1 MATGEISKMNFCKRL
16 GPISFILILAL
27 SVALSV
33 GCGRERKKSD
43 FELGQEFF
51 QASDYEK
58 AMVRLEKWVAKKDR
72 PNLIEA
78 YAMLA
83 VIYHDY
89 PNRTEQFRVTME
101 ELKRYGEQGM
111 AAVLK
116 LMENKT
122 VGDRL
127 QNTISDVLVHGG
139 SLSVGPLIKDL
150 KSANWRLKI
159 NARNTLIKIGEPAVD
174 ALVSTLETSDP
185 YTKSLAIEA
194 LGKIGGTKAINA
206 LSRSIS
212 DPSKLV
218 QVSAA
223 TALYSMGDKSHHK
236 LIVDALDNPDAH
248 VRVAA
253 AKAAAE
259 VLESPSEESLIKL
272 MNDPDANVRNYAAIA
287 LGKAK
292 SAQAVPALIKAMKSD
307 TDEIVKNSAK
317 SALEKIGQ
325 PAVDPLIEVLKT
337 AKDEGLIVRA
347 AQALG
352 NIGDRKAIEPLDSI
366 YKRETRPLVKNEVAK
381 ALNKIE

>member
-1 MATGEISKMNFCKRL
+1 MATGKMNKMNFYKRL
-16 GPISFILILAL
+16 GPVSFVLVIAL
-27 SVALSV
+27 SVVLSF
-33 GCGRERKKSD
+33 GCGRERKRSE
-43 FELGQEFF
+43 FELGKEFF

-58 AMVRLEKWVAKKDR
+58 AMVMLEKWVTKEDR

-83 VIYHDY
+83 IIYHDY
-89 PNRTEQFRVTME
+89 PNRSEQFQATME
-101 ELKRYGEQGM
+101 KLKGQGEQGM

-116 LMENKT
+116 IMENKT
-122 VGDRL
+122 LGDRL
-127 QNTISDVLVHGG
+127 QNTINDVLVKGG

-150 KSANWRLKI
+150 RGANWRLKV
-159 NARNTLIKIGEPAVD
+159 NACNTLIKIGEPAID
-174 ALVSTLETSDP
+174 ALIETLNVSDP

-194 LGKIGGTKAINA
+194 LGKIGGAKAINA
-206 LSRSIS
+206 LKRSVS
-212 DPSKLV
+212 DPSRLV

-223 TALYSMGDKSHHK
+223 TALYLMGDKSHQK
-236 LIVDALDNPDAH
+236 VIIDALNNSDVG
-248 VRVAA
+248 VRAAA

-272 MNDPDANVRNYAAIA
+272 MNDSDATVRNYAAIA

-292 SAQAVPALIKAMKSD
+292 SAQAVPVLIKAMKSD
-307 TDEIVKNSAK
+307 TDETVKNSAK
-317 SALEKIGQ
+317 DALEKIGQ
-325 PAVDPLIEVLKT
+325 PAVDPLIDVLKT

-352 NIGDRKAIEPLDSI
+352 NIGDKKAIDALDSV
-366 YKRETRPLVKNEVAK
+366 YRRETRPLVKNEVAK